1 MLSALRP
8 GTVHPLLVVI
18 PALALVLSLLLR
30 PLIVVVGHFSNPGPS
45 TLSTRS
51 TAHNAKSVPATHD
64 EPELKVEVKSESNEK
79 SLYELFTS
87 CSFDPP
93 APTHTTLGASI
104 KKKLADPEKQLLIT
118 RKGQQRKTESME

>member
-45 TLSTRS
+45 TL
-51 TAHNAKSVPATHD
+51 KSVPATHD